1 MKPIAPILLAALSL
15 VACNAPSLAQQAAA
29 PVPGSITVTPP
40 NFHLPEGGSCS
51 GEIARYRAIQDN
63 DLAMGHVA
71 KSVYNQIKVEIASA
85 ERECA
90 AGRDA
95 KARAMIIAS
104 KQRHGY
110 PTGL

>member
-1 MKPIAPILLAALSL
+1 MKPIAPILFVALILAAS
-15 VACNAPSLAQQAAA
+15 AASAQQSP
-29 PVPGSITVTPP
+29 PVPGSIHITPQ
-40 NFHLPEGGSCS
+40 NFRLPEGGSCS

-71 KSVYNQIKVEIASA
+71 KSVYNQIKNEIAGA

-90 AGRDA
+90 AGHDA
-95 KARAMIIAS
+95 KSRSMLTAS

>member
-1 MKPIAPILLAALSL
+1 MKPIALILFAALLLAAS
-15 VACNAPSLAQQAAA
+15 AAPAQQSP
-29 PVPGSITVTPP
+29 PVPGSIHVTPQ
-40 NFHLPEGGSCS
+40 NFQLPEGGSCS

-71 KSVYNQIKVEIASA
+71 KSVYYQIKNEIAGAEKECSA
-85 ERECA
+85 
-90 AGRDA
+90 GHDA
-95 KARAMIIAS
+95 KARSMILAS